1 MFGTILLAVDPSPQ
15 AERAGALATKL
26 ATTSGDEV
34 VVVHVTEIM
43 AAARGGGTVDLDGDR
58 DGINAAER
66 HVKELEAAGVTAR
79 LVLERTF
86 AGQVAQVIVDAAEQ
100 HGAGLVVMGSRGRT
114 DLTSLLLGSVAH
126 RVLHLSTQPVLI
138 AP

>member
-26 ATTSGDEV
+26 ATATGDEV
-34 VVVHVTEIM
+34 VVVHVTEFM
-43 AAARGGGTVDLDGDR
+43 VTRGGGGTVDLLGDQ
-58 DGINAAER
+58 DGIHTAER
-66 HVKELEAAGVTAR
+66 HVKELEAAGVSAR
-79 LVLERTF
+79 LVLGRAL
-86 AGQVAQVIVDAAEQ
+86 AGNIAPVIVEAAEE
-100 HGAGLVVMGSRGRT
+100 HDAGLIVMGSRGRT

-126 RVLHLSTQPVLI
+126 KVLHLSDRPVLV